1 MGLKKIFSGSEILAM
16 ALQSRIEAAG
26 IGVVVKN
33 NIQAARISGFGQSGQ
48 AVEVF
53 VEEYNMPKAEP
64 IIEAFKM
71 GE

>member
-26 IGVVVKN
+26 ISVVVKN
-33 NIQAARISGFGQSGQ
+33 NIQAARTAGFGQSGQ

-53 VEEYNMPKAEP
+53 VEEYNMAKAEP

>member
-1 MGLKKIFSGSEILAM
+1 MGLKKIFSGSEILAI

-33 NIQAARISGFGQSGQ
+33 NIQAARMAGFGQSGQ

-53 VEEYNMPKAEP
+53 VEEYNMTKAEP

>member
-33 NIQAARISGFGQSGQ
+33 NIQAARTAGFGQSGT

-53 VEEYNMPKAEP
+53 VEEYNMGKAEP

>member
-33 NIQAARISGFGQSGQ
+33 NIQAARTSGFGQAGM

-53 VEEYNMPKAEP
+53 VEEYNMAKAEP

>member
-1 MGLKKIFSGSEILAM
+1 MGLKKIFSGSEILAQ
-16 ALQSRIEAAG
+16 ALQLRLEAAS

-33 NIQAARISGFGQSGQ
+33 NIQSARMAGFGQTGM

-53 VEEYNMPKAEP
+53 VEEYNMEKAEP